1 VTTDTHEP
9 HALPTDA
16 GSSDVRLSD
25 VSSAGLRRLWAIA
38 ATCAALGALSYAV
51 PHTQRLRPWSPDEG
65 LPIARMYTDGEDSVL
80 PGFAEASTQTGNRVA
95 GSHVEAK
102 LGAAVARSL
111 SAEPGRS
118 AAPVGPATRIE
129 PSEYEGLTQH
139 VEHPEAL
146 SAFFAKLAKVARGE
160 GGPVRVA
167 HYGDSAVAA
176 DSITSTA
183 RRSLQRRFGDAGHGF
198 VLISRGMMHYMHK
211 DIVTRA
217 SDGWEVESIVQ
228 LGLRPGYYGYGG
240 VRARGGGGLSAS
252 FGTVKDGELGR
263 AVSRFEIFYQ
273 RQRGG
278 GPLELKLD
286 GRRLELLQ
294 THGDKLEDAF
304 HVIEVEDGPHMLS
317 LRPLGSAVNLYG
329 VALERE
335 RPGVVYDSLGLVGAV
350 AERLLG
356 AEPAHLAA
364 QLAHRDPDLLVLA
377 FGGNESANSYL
388 NIDQYEKE
396 QTQVVRRMRSGRAS
410 LPCMLFAPLDQ
421 GERDA
426 RGRVKTVPVLPKIVG
441 AQRRVAER
449 EGCAFFD
456 AFSAMGGEGSMAT
469 WVSAHPR
476 LATSDMRHA
485 TPAGYEVIGDLYYKA
500 LLEAF
505 ARYLE
510 RVAR

>member
-1 VTTDTHEP
+1 MTTDTTD
-9 HALPTDA
+9 PTELTSDA
-16 GSSDVRLSD
+16 GSPD
-25 VSSAGLRRLWAIA
+25 VSRAGLRRLWTIA

-51 PHTQRLRPWSPDEG
+51 PHTERLRPWLPDEG
-65 LPIARMYTDGEDSVL
+65 LPVVRMYTDDESLL
-80 PGFAEASTQTGNRVA
+80 PGFAEASTQTGSRVGGA
-95 GSHVEAK
+95 QVEAQ

-111 SAEPGRS
+111 QAESVDTAKPS
-118 AAPVGPATRIE
+118 GPSTRIE

-139 VEHPEAL
+139 IEHPEAL
-146 SAFFAKLAKVARGE
+146 AGFFARLAVVARGQ
-160 GGPVRVA
+160 GAPVRIA

-183 RRSLQRRFGDAGHGF
+183 RRKLQRKFGDAGHGF
-198 VLISRGMMHYMHK
+198 ILIARGAMHYLHK

-217 SDGWEVESIVQ
+217 SDGWEVDSIVH
-228 LGLRPGYYGYGG
+228 LRLRPGYYGYGG
-240 VRARGGGGLSAS
+240 VRARGGGGQTAH
-252 FGTVKDGELGR
+252 FGTVKEGDIGR

-278 GPLELKLD
+278 GPIELKVD
-286 GRRLELLQ
+286 GKRVEVLQ
-294 THGDKLEDAF
+294 TQGDKPEDAF
-304 HVIEVEDGPHMLS
+304 HVVNVPDGAHTLS
-317 LRPLGSAVNLYG
+317 LRVLGSAVNLYG
-329 VALERE
+329 VALERD

-356 AEPAHLAA
+356 AEPAHIAG
-364 QLAHRDPDLLVLA
+364 QIAHRDPDLVVLA
-377 FGGNESANSYL
+377 FGGNESVNAYL
-388 NIDQYEKE
+388 NIDHYEKD
-396 QTQVVRRMRSGRAS
+396 QTKVVRRMRSGKPGV
-410 LPCMLFAPLDQ
+410 PCMLFAPLDQ

-426 RGRVKTVPVLPKIVG
+426 RGRVVTVPVLPEIVS
-441 AQRRVAER
+441 AQRRVAAR

-456 AFSAMGGEGSMAT
+456 AFSAMGGEGSMAS
-469 WVSAHPR
+469 WLKARPR

-510 RVAR
+510 RAPR